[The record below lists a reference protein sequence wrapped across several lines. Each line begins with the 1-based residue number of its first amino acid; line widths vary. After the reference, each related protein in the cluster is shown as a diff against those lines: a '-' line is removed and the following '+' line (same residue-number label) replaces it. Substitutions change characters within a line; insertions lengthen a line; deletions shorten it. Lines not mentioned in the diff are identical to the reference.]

1 MNKDKLKFSEYY
13 HQIIIKELVKIYDIN
28 EDEIFLG
35 SRKKNII
42 FAKRLYIFTLR
53 TMFGLTIMEIAHIT
67 NLHHSS
73 ILHHTRTFEFFYNN
87 IKRENA
93 NFKRVS
99 DRVNDIEID
108 EQIVG
113 LEIKLEKIT
122 KELTRLYKLNKEK
135 LTDKSPSQYLQAK

>member
-53 TMFGLTIMEIAHIT
+53 EMFGLTVQEIGDVT

-73 ILHHTRTFEFFYNN
+73 ILHHTRKFEFFYRNY
-87 IKRENA
+87 ENENS

-99 DRVNDIEID
+99 DKVNEIEVD
-108 EQIVG
+108 EQIAG
-113 LEIKLEKIT
+113 LEYKLKEIT
-122 KELTRLYKLNKEK
+122 ETLARLYILNKDKTNREK
-135 LTDKSPSQYLQAK
+135 SYSLK

>member
-1 MNKDKLKFSEYY
+1 MYD
-13 HQIIIKELVKIYDIN
+13 VK

-53 TMFGLTIMEIAHIT
+53 TMFGLTITEIAQIT

-87 IKRENA
+87 IKKENA
-93 NFKRVS
+93 NFKLIS
-99 DRVNDIEID
+99 DRVNEIEID
-108 EQIVG
+108 EQIIG
-113 LEIKLEKIT
+113 LEIKL
-122 KELTRLYKLNKEK
+122 KELTEALTRLYKLNKEK
-135 LTDKSPSQYLQAK
+135 NVRKEREGLLTE

>member
-53 TMFGLTIMEIAHIT
+53 EMFGLTVQEIGDVT

-73 ILHHTRTFEFFYNN
+73 ILHHTRKFEFFYRNY
-87 IKRENA
+87 ENENS

-99 DRVNDIEID
+99 DKVNEIEID
-108 EQIVG
+108 EQIAG
-113 LEIKLEKIT
+113 LEYRLEEIT
-122 KELTRLYKLNKEK
+122 STLARLYILNKEK

>member
-1 MNKDKLKFSEYY
+1 MKKKKLKFSEYY

-53 TMFGLTIMEIAHIT
+53 EMFGLTVQEIGDVT

-73 ILHHTRTFEFFYNN
+73 ILHHTRKFEFFYRNY
-87 IKRENA
+87 ENENS

-99 DRVNDIEID
+99 DKVNEIEID
-108 EQIVG
+108 EQIAG
-113 LEIKLEKIT
+113 LEYRLEEIT
-122 KELTRLYKLNKEK
+122 STLARLYILNKEK

>member
-1 MNKDKLKFSEYY
+1 MNEKKLKFSEYY
-13 HQIIIKELVKIYDIN
+13 HQIIVKQLVKMYDVN

-53 TMFGLTIMEIAHIT
+53 EMFGLTIQEIGDIS

-73 ILHHTRTFEFFYNN
+73 VLYHTRTFEFFYNN
-87 IKRENA
+87 IQRENA
-93 NFKRVS
+93 NFKIIE
-99 DRVNDIEID
+99 DRVNDIGID
-108 EQIVG
+108 EQIAG
-113 LEIKLEKIT
+113 LEGKLEKIT
-122 KELTRLYKLNKEK
+122 EALTRLYKLNKEK

>member
-1 MNKDKLKFSEYY
+1 MTQNKLKFSEYY
-13 HQIIIKELVKIYDIN
+13 HQIIIKQLVNMYDVK

-53 TMFGLTIMEIAHIT
+53 TMFGLTITEIAQIT

-87 IKRENA
+87 IKKENA
-93 NFKRVS
+93 NFKLIS
-99 DRVNDIEID
+99 DRVNEIEID
-108 EQIVG
+108 EQIIG
-113 LEIKLEKIT
+113 LEIKL
-122 KELTRLYKLNKEK
+122 KELTEALTRLYKLNKEK
-135 LTDKSPSQYLQAK
+135 NVRKEREGLLTE

>member
-1 MNKDKLKFSEYY
+1 MNDKKLKFSEYY
-13 HQIIIKELVKIYDIN
+13 HQIIVKQLVKMYDVN

-53 TMFGLTIMEIAHIT
+53 EMFGLTIQEIGDIS

-73 ILHHTRTFEFFYNN
+73 VLYHTRTFEFFYNN
-87 IKRENA
+87 IQRENA
-93 NFKRVS
+93 NFKIIE
-99 DRVNDIEID
+99 DRVNDIGID
-108 EQIVG
+108 EQIAG
-113 LEIKLEKIT
+113 LEGKLEKIT
-122 KELTRLYKLNKEK
+122 EALTRLYKLNKEK

>member
-1 MNKDKLKFSEYY
+1 MNNKKLKFSDYY
-13 HQIIIKELVKIYDIN
+13 HQIIVKQLVKMYDVN

-53 TMFGLTIMEIAHIT
+53 EMFGLTVQEIGDVT

-73 ILHHTRTFEFFYNN
+73 ILHHTRKFEFFYRNY
-87 IKRENA
+87 ENENS

-99 DRVNDIEID
+99 DKVNEIEID
-108 EQIVG
+108 EQIAG
-113 LEIKLEKIT
+113 LEYRLEEIT
-122 KELTRLYKLNKEK
+122 STLARLYILNKEK